1 MNQTRRHENA
11 SVDKQRDCKLYFIN
25 EESVCILIMLLL
37 VLFLAYVDASS
48 ILSTT
53 PLTFVQDGQLLSKQ
67 VVRIQCT
74 DINPFE
80 FEITH
85 SDDPSIV
92 DTVTVQCHRPEI
104 RYNQRLHSYVPWS
117 VQYKV
122 PILEVPAG
130 TNFTNATEFE
140 LRTARDKLANS
151 DTSKTNVPLP
161 ANILQDLKEKRD
173 RVQFK
178 LNKLYKLKALL
189 QGNTEGDD
197 ANQPQPPPPPG
208 TDCKDPKDKSCIP
221 TNSDGSTDIDA
232 FRHKID
238 GLVSWK
244 QISHLELGEDLMQ
257 GITSILSTGI
267 LSRNIF
273 SLTKQLSANGAL
285 SAEGGAAFSL
295 TSEGA
300 LMGSAAALEV
310 IAPIV
315 IISLAAAGKSP
326 LDMVMKDIS
335 ILVGALLDI
344 DRTIEKYE
352 KDQQNYDL
360 TQNQIDA
367 DYDLEIGYINNRLS
381 EDEENIAI
389 LSNQTQ
395 ILQKELFR
403 VVDNVDGRF
412 NQLATTLTTLYNV
425 NENITKYLNDLD
437 QRDIRRFKSVYSTIQ
452 KLVLAIE
459 ANSDAIE
466 AVRTVKST
474 RRLAAAYYHDL
485 IKKMQTSPPEAGPVL
500 PFVDDI
506 GTPPMSYDAIQ
517 LLRTKD
523 NAVLMAEVLLQ
534 GTFYTPTGYFGSETS
549 IAILCDPTRIANFST
564 AVNFDFIL
572 RLIGPSTPD
581 SPACFDTGNAWFCD
595 CVFRVNQTN
604 VYYDGVFSPPQ
615 APTNPLFPFEFT
627 SAGTPLRLN
636 PQTYQVFPQCTQETL
651 IAKTCAGETPL
662 SFFATLEEF
671 ETRLAQLC
679 QFQWTGGKLRVITPR
694 LGRFSDI
701 SVVSSAYPDGYVCE
715 TDYYNITGPDF
726 PNNNTVPFAVFRG
739 LSLDFTAY
747 FTKTQYQTEKR
758 LYGVAGQADMRQYLG
773 SRYPSFTNAYRS
785 YELDLI
791 GLVTRPDSPIVRA
804 VPVYELVKASEVYQL
819 TFAINEQ
826 DGIVAN
832 LSAPISVKAN
842 SSLGN
847 VTVGTGNTLNSL
859 KGANLLDDI
868 MLWMGPETTYTSDL
882 RTHDSSGEPLVHYD
896 FKRNSLLYN
905 TGAKQREGALNYLEY
920 RIDSFNP
927 NVYFGEGMPFNQS
940 VWAGIEETLFD
951 PYSVDSPLNYMRY
964 VDSDTGL
971 CTDWMDT
978 RYMARRTFYGPL
990 PNLMCQIRD
999 NFYLNPLMTPTQT
1012 TASFLSRE
1020 FAYEVEITVPSGA
1033 ISMQINTQCP
1043 DSVTIARY
1051 ADVSVVTATGTGTS
1065 LKYSI
1070 CSLVNCIVSGDIL
1083 SLPLAS
1089 EFREMNQEYFFQAW
1103 PRTADAPTAATRC
1116 FYQNDGKGVSLFFN
1130 KTYNTESGLPDNVY
1144 QSTMQI
1150 ISADKTQTNQMFN
1163 IVLDILNALTAGLTD
1178 LNTDQLVL
1186 SVDTNVS
1193 YLHDNPDLDDQIDQ
1207 FNNNV
1212 ERIANN
1218 TAVVGEIK
1226 RNMTIILTI
1235 LTNLT
1240 AQQVLNALQTQADID
1255 ALKAEINILQG
1266 GLDKLGQPGIG
1277 VGDISFGFLDNFF
1290 HGLEKL
1296 LGLPFGLLS
1305 GLSGI
1310 INIIM
1315 WLAVIGII
1323 VCLCCG
1329 VLQVSKG
1336 GGVGGVMQSVIP
1348 IPMGPRNPYMT

>member
-1 MNQTRRHENA
+1 MWP
-11 SVDKQRDCKLYFIN
+11 
-25 EESVCILIMLLL
+25 LLL
-37 VLFLAYVDASS
+37 LLFTVDASS

-67 VVRIQCT
+67 LVRIQCT
-74 DINPFE
+74 DQNPFE
-80 FEITH
+80 FEITRT
-85 SDDPSIV
+85 DKTET

-130 TNFTNATEFE
+130 TNFTNGSAFE
-140 LRTARDKLANS
+140 IKAWNDKLSNS
-151 DTSKTNVPLP
+151 DTTKTSTPIVP
-161 ANILQDLKEKRD
+161 NILQSLKDTREKI
-173 RVQFK
+173 QFK
-178 LNKLYKLKALL
+178 LNKLYRLKALL

-208 TDCKDPKDKSCIP
+208 SNCVDPKDKACIP
-221 TNSDGSTDIDA
+221 TNPDGSSDIDA
-232 FRHKID
+232 FRDKLN
-238 GLVSWK
+238 GLTSWE
-244 QISHLELGEDLMQ
+244 QISRIEFVEDLMQ
-257 GITSILSTGI
+257 GLGSTISTGI
-267 LSRNIF
+267 LARNLF
-273 SLTKQLSANGAL
+273 TLTKQLNVDGLLNPATDATLGT
-285 SAEGGAAFSL
+285 AA
-295 TSEGA
+295 EGA
-300 LMGSAAALEV
+300 LMGSAVAIEF
-310 IAPIV
+310 IAPLV
-315 IISLAAAGKSP
+315 ISSLAFGGTSP
-326 LDMVMKDIS
+326 LGYVMKDIS
-335 ILVGALLDI
+335 ILIGALLDI

-360 TQNQIDA
+360 TQNQIDR

-395 ILQKELFR
+395 ILQRELLR

-412 NQLATTLTTLYNV
+412 NQLAGTLSTFINADK
-425 NENITKYLNDLD
+425 NITNYLNDMD
-437 QRDIRRFKSVYSTIQ
+437 QRDIRRFKSVYNTIQ

-485 IKKMQTSPPEAGPVL
+485 IRKMQTNPPEAGPVL

-506 GTPPMSYDAIQ
+506 GTPPMSYNDIQ

-523 NAVLMAEVLLQ
+523 NAVLMSEVLLQ
-534 GTFYTPTGYFGSETS
+534 GTFYTNAGYFASETS

-564 AVNFDFIL
+564 AINFDFIL
-572 RLIGPSTPD
+572 RLIGPSTPNA
-581 SPACFDTGNAWFCD
+581 PACFDTGNAWFCD

-604 VYYDGVFSPPQ
+604 VHYDGVLSPPQ
-615 APTNPLFPFEFT
+615 APNNPLFPFEFT
-627 SAGTPLRLN
+627 NAGTPMRLD
-636 PQTYQVFPQCTQETL
+636 PQTYRVFPQCTQQTL
-651 IAKTCAGETPL
+651 VAKTCAGETNPL

-671 ETRLAQLC
+671 ETRLGQLC

-701 SVVSSAYPDGYVCE
+701 SVVASAYPDGYVCE

-747 FTKTQYQTEKR
+747 FTRTQYVTEKR

-773 SRYPSFTNAYRS
+773 SRYPSFTNAYKS
-785 YELDLI
+785 YELDLL
-791 GLVTRPDSPIVRA
+791 GLVTRQDSPIVRA

-819 TFAINEQ
+819 TFSINDQ
-826 DGIVAN
+826 DDIVAN
-832 LSAPISVKAN
+832 LSAPTSVKAN
-842 SSLGN
+842 SSVGN
-847 VTVGTGNTLNSL
+847 VTVAIGNTLSSL

-882 RTHDSSGEPLVHYD
+882 RTHDSSGNPLVHYD

-940 VWAGIEETLFD
+940 VWAGIESTLFD

-964 VDSDTGL
+964 VDPDTGL
-971 CTDWMDT
+971 CTDWMDS

-999 NFYLNPLMTPTQT
+999 NFFLNTPLTPDQS

-1051 ADVSVVTATGTGTS
+1051 ADVSIVTVVGTGSS

-1070 CSLVNCIVSGDIL
+1070 CSLTNCIVSGDIL

-1103 PRTADAPTAATRC
+1103 PRTADNPTAATRC
-1116 FYQNDGKGVSLFFN
+1116 FYQNEGRGVSLFFN
-1130 KTYNTESGLPDNVY
+1130 KTYNTDNGLPDNIY

-1150 ISADKTQTNQMFN
+1150 VSADKTQTNQMLN
-1163 IVLDILNALTAGLTD
+1163 IILDIVNAIATARVDLTT
-1178 LNTDQLVL
+1178 NQLVL
-1186 SVDTNVS
+1186 NVDTNVS
-1193 YLHDNPDLDDQIDQ
+1193 YLHDNPDLDDQIDE

-1212 ERIANN
+1212 ERIKNN
-1218 TAVVGEIK
+1218 SLVVAEIAK
-1226 RNMTIILTI
+1226 NMTLVLTL

-1240 AQQVLNALQTQADID
+1240 NQQTLNALQTQADID
-1255 ALKAEINILQG
+1255 ALDAKIKLLQT
-1266 GLDKLGQPGIG
+1266 GLDNLGQPG
-1277 VGDISFGFLDNFF
+1277 VGGSISFGFLDNFF
-1290 HGLEKL
+1290 HGIEKL
-1296 LGLPFGLLS
+1296 LGLPFGLLGS
-1305 GLSGI
+1305 LSGI
-1310 INIIM
+1310 MNILM
-1315 WLAVIGII
+1315 WFLVIGLI

-1336 GGVGGVMQSVIP
+1336 GGMGGVVQSVIP
-1348 IPMGPRNPYMT
+1348 VPMGPRNPYMT

>member
-1 MNQTRRHENA
+1 M
-11 SVDKQRDCKLYFIN
+11 
-25 EESVCILIMLLL
+25 ILV
-37 VLFLAYVDASS
+37 VLFLLVYANASS

-53 PLTFVQDGQLLSKQ
+53 PLTFVQDNQLLSKQ

-80 FEITH
+80 FEITRT
-85 SDDPSIV
+85 DDPSIV

-104 RYNQRLHSYVPWS
+104 RYNQRVHSYVPWS

-130 TNFTNATEFE
+130 TNFTNGSEFE
-140 LRTARDKLANS
+140 LRAANDKLANS
-151 DTSKTNVPLP
+151 DTSKTSTPIP
-161 ANILQDLKEKRD
+161 SNILQSLKDKREKI
-173 RVQFK
+173 QFK
-178 LNKLYKLKALL
+178 LNRLYKLKALL

-208 TDCKDPKDKSCIP
+208 ANCVDPKDLSCIP
-221 TNSDGSTDIDA
+221 TKDGGDSIDIDA
-232 FRHKID
+232 FRDKIN
-238 GLVSWK
+238 GLVSWG
-244 QISHLELGEDLMQ
+244 QISRIEFVEDLMQ
-257 GITSILSTGI
+257 GLGSTISTGI
-267 LSRNIF
+267 LAKNLF
-273 SLTKQLSANGAL
+273 T
-285 SAEGGAAFSL
+285 L
-295 TSEGA
+295 TSQLNTNGLLNPETGATLSNLGEGA
-300 LMGSAAALEV
+300 LMTSAVAIEF
-310 IAPIV
+310 IAPLV
-315 IISLAAAGKSP
+315 ISSLAFGGTSP
-326 LDMVMKDIS
+326 LGYVMKDIS

-360 TQNQIDA
+360 TQNQIDR

-381 EDEENIAI
+381 EDEENIAV

-395 ILQKELFR
+395 ILQRELLR

-412 NQLATTLTTLYNV
+412 NKLAGTLAELFGAENTTAQ
-425 NENITKYLNDLD
+425 YLNDLD
-437 QRDIRRFKSVYSTIQ
+437 QRDLRRFKSVYSTIQ

-564 AVNFDFIL
+564 AINFDFIL
-572 RLIGPSTPD
+572 RLVGPSTPD

-604 VYYDGVFSPPQ
+604 VQYYNVFSPPQ

-627 SAGTPLRLN
+627 SPGTPMRLN
-636 PQTYQVFPQCTQETL
+636 PQTYQVWKHCTQETL
-651 IAKTCAGETPL
+651 VAKTCAGETNPL
-662 SFFATLEEF
+662 TFFATLEEF

-747 FTKTQYQTEKR
+747 FTRTQYETEKR
-758 LYGVAGQADMRQYLG
+758 LYGVAGQADLRQYLG
-773 SRYPSFTNAYRS
+773 SRYPTFTNAYRS

-791 GLVTRPDSPIVRA
+791 GLVTRSGSPIVRA

-819 TFAINEQ
+819 TFSINEQ
-826 DGIVAN
+826 DDVVAN
-832 LSAPISVKAN
+832 LSTPTSVKAN
-842 SSLGN
+842 ASLGN
-847 VTVGTGNTLNSL
+847 VTVGMGNTLSSL
-859 KGANLLDDI
+859 KGINLLDDV

-882 RTHDSSGEPLVHYD
+882 RTHDPSGEPLVHYD

-940 VWAGIEETLFD
+940 VWAGIETTLFD

-971 CTDWMDT
+971 CTDWMDS

-999 NFYLNPLMTPTQT
+999 NFYLNPLMTPDQT

-1051 ADVSVVTATGTGTS
+1051 ADVSIVTAVGSGQS

-1070 CSLVNCIVSGDIL
+1070 CSLTNCIVSGDIL

-1089 EFREMNQEYFFQAW
+1089 EFREMNQEFFFQAW

-1116 FYQNDGKGVSLFFN
+1116 FYQNDGKGVSLYFN
-1130 KTYNTESGLPDNVY
+1130 KTYNTDNGLPDNVY

-1150 ISADKTQTNQMFN
+1150 VSADKTQTNQMFN
-1163 IVLDILNALTAGLTD
+1163 IILDIVNAIATARVDLTTNQLILN
-1178 LNTDQLVL
+1178 
-1186 SVDTNVS
+1186 VDTNVS

-1212 ERIANN
+1212 DRIKNN
-1218 TAVVGEIK
+1218 SVIVGEIA
-1226 RNMTIILTI
+1226 RNMTIVLTL

-1240 AQQVLNALQTQADID
+1240 AQQTLNALQTQADID
-1255 ALKAEINILQG
+1255 ALDARLAIAEK
-1266 GLDKLGQPGIG
+1266 GLKDLGQPG
-1277 VGDISFGFLDNFF
+1277 VGGSISFGFLDNIF
-1290 HGLEKL
+1290 HGLENL

-1310 INIIM
+1310 MGILTTLIV
-1315 WLAVIGII
+1315 LGLVI
-1323 VCLCCG
+1323 CLCCG
-1329 VLQVSKG
+1329 VFQFSKG
-1336 GGVGGVMQSVIP
+1336 GGGGVIQSMIP
-1348 IPMGPRNPYMT
+1348 VPMGPRNPYMT